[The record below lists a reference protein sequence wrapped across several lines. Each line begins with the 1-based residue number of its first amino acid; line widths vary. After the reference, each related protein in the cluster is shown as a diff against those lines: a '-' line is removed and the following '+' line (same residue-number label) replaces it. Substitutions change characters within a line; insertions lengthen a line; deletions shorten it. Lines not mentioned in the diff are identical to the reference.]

1 MMASHLLADLTFNQ
15 FQPNKASM
23 FWKLEKLSERY
34 PTVWIH
40 VLAQLYSDLSYGRLL
55 HPPGAKFPVV
65 EGLTGPCR
73 QYLW

>member
-40 VLAQLYSDLSYGRLL
+40 VLAQLY
-55 HPPGAKFPVV
+55 
-65 EGLTGPCR
+65 
-73 QYLW
+73 